1 MIKFWSALSLKQ
13 PFNSSK
19 AKHTWPLFK
28 ETDLDQHKEKGRCV
42 QAVLFLKCTFKIRK
56 WKTYSCA
63 QVLFYNF
70 LLLRSFMLLARISE
84 IKYLAWTIYSTC
96 NTGTW
101 NPSFVSEWESF
112 WNCFAFPQESKC
124 YFAYTAFYNHIVK
137 KKKKK
142 VSIMNKT
149 NRKIFSTKVLY
160 FFSTVGSKGATTA
173 HEIKTHS
180 LLK

>member
-84 IKYLAWTIYSTC
+84 IKYLAWTIVLVIL
-96 NTGTW
+96 GLGIQVLL
-101 NPSFVSEWESF
+101 VSESHFEIALPF
-112 WNCFAFPQESKC
+112 LRKANVTLLTLLF
-124 YFAYTAFYNHIVK
+124 TITLL